1 MKHTWHRNACGR
13 CGVTR
18 HAPPGPRRQF
28 ALNMRYEEDRSRT
41 ESPFRYRLPDGG
53 AELTTRPACASKGTS
68 RTARRNGRRRRV
80 LAASRAGGRR
90 LESKE
95 AAHRRQVADAR
106 MLAEA
111 VALVNVITR
120 TQDPGAPAILEPSP
134 TVGPDE
140 TPIAS

>member
-1 MKHTWHRNACGR
+1 MKHTWHRNACGK

-18 HAPPGPRRQF
+18 HVPPGPRREF
-28 ALNMRYEEDRSRT
+28 ALNMRDEEDRSRT

-53 AELTTRPACASKGTS
+53 AELTTRPACASKGAS

-95 AAHRRQVADAR
+95 ARARR
-106 MLAEA
+106 A
-111 VALVNVITR
+111 VLENAPAPS
-120 TQDPGAPAILEPSP
+120 QGPGAPAILEPSP